1 MSATHTDTNTLV
13 FSESLED
20 LATDHPPPS
29 APGSSDSS
37 FEPPAGGYSSDS
49 SSESSAGICSSSSSS
64 DHLEQP
70 SAPPKSPHTPIG
82 SLIPDGLNIEATPH
96 KVTVAATRTKP
107 DNPTYR
113 VRVAEETSDPMGGLP
128 FQPWID
134 HWVPGEDLDVSNL
147 PEEFSGKKFDFGDL
161 VFDEKEDN
169 HIEYEEQMYPKL
181 VRLPP
186 FFQPLH
192 GLISYL

>member
-96 KVTVAATRTKP
+96 KVTVALTRANP
-107 DNPTYR
+107 DDPAYR
-113 VRVAEETSDPMGGLP
+113 VQVAEETSDPMGGRPFDSWLELCLP
-128 FQPWID
+128 
-134 HWVPGEDLDVSNL
+134 GKDLDLSNL
-147 PEEFSGKKFDFGDL
+147 PPEFAKKKFDCNAL
-161 VFDEKEDN
+161 IFDNGKRG
-169 HIEYEEQMYPKL
+169 HIEYEEEMYPKI
-181 VRLPP
+181 VRL
-186 FFQPLH
+186 
-192 GLISYL
+192 